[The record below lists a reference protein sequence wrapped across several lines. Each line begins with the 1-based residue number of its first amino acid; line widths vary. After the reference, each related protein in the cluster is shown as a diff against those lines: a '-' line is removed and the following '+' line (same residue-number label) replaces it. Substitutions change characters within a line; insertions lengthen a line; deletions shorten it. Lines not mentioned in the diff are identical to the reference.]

1 MGYVSS
7 SKSNIYCV
15 NHHQIKKKMKNIL
28 LVLALMTSLILSA
41 QDIVPIPSNSGAQWR
56 ITRAYNDGICAN
68 WHNSLYYVDG
78 TEEHDGKLYYKI
90 YETGDYYQT
99 VTDPPGPCDDSYSYN
114 GDYRG
119 AIRSENGKTYAYN
132 GEEELLM
139 DFTLDVGDT
148 LNTSISYGL
157 VVGSID
163 SVLVGTAYRKRFNFS
178 NGDICNWMVEGV
190 GHETGLFEPMSTAM
204 SFFSIMD
211 CYGEYDEP
219 LFGEMDC
226 ILNVGVEDLSA
237 NVSDVLIYPNP
248 TSSALTVDLSQL
260 TNTIASYSITDIYG
274 KVIRTEAFVSSKPE
288 MFVIDLSDFNSGIYF
303 LKLNAENRDVV
314 ISKKIIKR

>member
-1 MGYVSS
+1 
-7 SKSNIYCV
+7 
-15 NHHQIKKKMKNIL
+15 MKNIL
-28 LVLALMTSLILSA
+28 LVLVLMTGMILSA
-41 QDIVPIPSNSGAQWR
+41 QEYVPIPSNSGAQWR
-56 ITRAYNDGICAN
+56 ITRAYNDGMCAN
-68 WHNSLYYVDG
+68 WHNSLYFVDG

-139 DFTLDVGDT
+139 DFTLNVGDT

-163 SVLVGTAYRKRFNFS
+163 SVLVGATYRKRINFS

-226 ILNVGVEDLSA
+226 ILNVGVEDLSTNGSA
-237 NVSDVLIYPNP
+237 VLIYPNP
-248 TSSALTVDLSQL
+248 TSSALTVDLSQF
-260 TNTIASYSITDIYG
+260 TKTITSYSITDLCG
-274 KVIRTEAFVSSKPE
+274 KNLLVEQINPVSTK
-288 MFVIDLSDFNSGIYF
+288 MFVIDLSGFSSGIYF
-303 LKLNAENRDVV
+303 LSLSTENQDVV
-314 ISKKIIKR
+314 VNKKIVKR